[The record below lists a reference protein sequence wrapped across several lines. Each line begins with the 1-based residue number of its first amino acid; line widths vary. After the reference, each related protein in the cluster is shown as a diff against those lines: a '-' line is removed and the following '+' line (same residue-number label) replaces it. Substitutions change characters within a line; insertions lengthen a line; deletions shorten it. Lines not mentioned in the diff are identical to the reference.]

1 MRFQTKIIFGYMF
14 FVFVAAVILGVFYY
28 NFSINQYKQAEEKN
42 LNIIAKQI
50 VSQLDETIKPMEL
63 TMNYILSDPDILS
76 AISALSEV
84 SESSILDYD
93 QLEAKTQ
100 IRTGLNIDF
109 ITSHF
114 YRTIVFNMEGV
125 AVTSVSMEDR
135 RTVASI
141 DYEGMQWLSSV
152 DDAKGKPVIVNSHTD
167 TWGYNKNPQV
177 FSLIKALQGRN
188 MGYIEVQRK
197 VEDFAKIIQL
207 PKAELNYMIY
217 VNKDELLYSNMTSD
231 SLEEYLTFA
240 TMEGEIVGEYE
251 IEEENKDVILAK
263 SDSSN
268 YHMTVLLME
277 DLAEVNK
284 NTIYIASITFLVMIT
299 FFAISMIF
307 VMIISNFLTKPIR
320 QLKIIMEKTELQD
333 MGDKVLLSTSI
344 DEIEGLKDSYQDVL
358 GRLKE
363 SMVKEKRMSL
373 LHLQAQFDTLQSQV
387 NPHFLYNVLNLIA
400 ARGMLAKEE
409 KICEMCGSL
418 AAMLRYSTNTKN
430 RYATVGEELTY
441 LEQYFYL
448 LKARFEHKIE
458 FHIQVEEEIKSQIVP
473 KMVLQQVVE
482 NCINHGFENSTE
494 QMVVRISGYQECG
507 KWFVKVSDNG
517 QGFDENALK
526 ELELRLMEL
535 KKHILKAHHNI
546 EAEIGGMGLTNMYAR
561 LLLLYNDEL
570 IFKLYNSEEGAEVIF
585 GASVRKDDG
594 NV

>member
-1 MRFQTKIIFGYMF
+1 MF

-231 SLEEYLTFA
+231 SLEKYLTFT

-284 NTIYIASITFLVMIT
+284 NTTYIAPITFLVMIT

-320 QLKIIMEKTELQD
+320 QLKTIMEKTELQD

>member
-63 TMNYILSDPDILS
+63 TMNYILSDPDILR
-76 AISALSEV
+76 AISTLSEV

-100 IRTGLNIDF
+100 IRTGLNTDF

-284 NTIYIASITFLVMIT
+284 NTTYIAPITFLVMIT

>member
-231 SLEEYLTFA
+231 SLEKYLTFT

-284 NTIYIASITFLVMIT
+284 NTTYIAPITFLVMIT

-320 QLKIIMEKTELQD
+320 QLKTIMEKTELQD

>member
-1 MRFQTKIIFGYMF
+1 
-14 FVFVAAVILGVFYY
+14 
-28 NFSINQYKQAEEKN
+28 
-42 LNIIAKQI
+42 
-50 VSQLDETIKPMEL
+50 
-63 TMNYILSDPDILS
+63 
-76 AISALSEV
+76 
-84 SESSILDYD
+84 
-93 QLEAKTQ
+93 
-100 IRTGLNIDF
+100 
-109 ITSHF
+109 
-114 YRTIVFNMEGV
+114 
-125 AVTSVSMEDR
+125 
-135 RTVASI
+135 
-141 DYEGMQWLSSV
+141 
-152 DDAKGKPVIVNSHTD
+152 
-167 TWGYNKNPQV
+167 
-177 FSLIKALQGRN
+177 
-188 MGYIEVQRK
+188 VQRK

-231 SLEEYLTFA
+231 SLEKYLTFT

-284 NTIYIASITFLVMIT
+284 NTTYIAPITFLVMIT

-320 QLKIIMEKTELQD
+320 QLKTIMEKTELQD